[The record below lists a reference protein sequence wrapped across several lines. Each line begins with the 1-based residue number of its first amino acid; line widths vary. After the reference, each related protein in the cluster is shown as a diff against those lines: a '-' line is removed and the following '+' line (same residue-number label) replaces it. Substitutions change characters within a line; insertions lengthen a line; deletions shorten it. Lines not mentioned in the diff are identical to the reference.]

1 MSENKYV
8 LIKSISVFEHTYIVP
23 LREDMRIE
31 DHLDYV
37 TCNDIE
43 EIAQAHIDENIL
55 PNSTRV
61 LSEDDAIEL
70 FDREN
75 DYLKDWSLDKKLDMI
90 HRCATAPQK
99 SRGM

>member
-8 LIKSISVFEHTYIVP
+8 LIKSISVFEHTYMVP

-43 EIAQAHIDENIL
+43 EIA
-55 PNSTRV
+55 
-61 LSEDDAIEL
+61 
-70 FDREN
+70 
-75 DYLKDWSLDKKLDMI
+75 
-90 HRCATAPQK
+90 PQK
-99 SRGM
+99 RGI